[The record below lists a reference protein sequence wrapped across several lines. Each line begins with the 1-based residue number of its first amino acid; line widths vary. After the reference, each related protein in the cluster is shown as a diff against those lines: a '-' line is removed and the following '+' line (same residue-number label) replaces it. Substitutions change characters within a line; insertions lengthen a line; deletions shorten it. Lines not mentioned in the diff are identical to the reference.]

1 MKVVK
6 RLSNTIKSYYD
17 EESGRDIVY
26 GYADEVSMLTNETV
40 EEIQTN
46 KRRKEAIAR
55 GPIKHFVNCY
65 HEPIA
70 ALNDVLTVDELGAVM
85 KLIPYIR
92 MNTEG
97 RLYYGPSQM
106 TPQLASRA
114 IGKSLR
120 QTRTI
125 LATLTDLNV
134 LYREKVGRSF
144 VYGVNDCYHAMGTIK
159 KGAQYTKVMQMK
171 TRTDITKISTLAA
184 GILYKMIP
192 FFNYAHYYLTDNPNE
207 PDVTK
212 LRLISHRDFAD
223 MVKVNR
229 NSVNAGMLEL
239 RRHGFIMSTD
249 SFGVQL
255 YRINPDIMS
264 RRKDMYDEQTEAI
277 RKDFEQHRLYMEN
290 GGEDIPLKE
299 LPF

>member
-1 MKVVK
+1 MTNVI
-6 RLSNTIKSYYD
+6 NTYTD
-17 EESGRDIVY
+17 DNGRSIVY
-26 GYADEVSMLTNETV
+26 GYEDEVSMLTNEAI
-40 EEIQTN
+40 EEIQSA
-46 KRRKEAIAR
+46 KRRKAAIER

-97 RLYYGPSQM
+97 RLYHGAKRMS
-106 TPQLASRA
+106 PQLAAIA
-114 IGKSLR
+114 IGKQLR

-125 LATLTDLNV
+125 LATLIEHDILF
-134 LYREKVGRSF
+134 REKDGRSY
-144 VYGVNDCYHAMGTIK
+144 VYGVNDCYHAMGTIR
-159 KGAQYTKVMQMK
+159 KGAQYTKVLQLK

-207 PDVTK
+207 PDATK
-212 LRLISHRDFAD
+212 LRHISHRDFAD
-223 MVKVNR
+223 MVTVSR

-239 RRHGFIMSTD
+239 RRHGFIMSSD
-249 SFGVQL
+249 SYGVQL
-255 YRINPDIMS
+255 YRINPDVMS

-277 RKDFEQHRLYMEN
+277 RMDFEQHRLHMES
-290 GGEDIPLKE
+290 GGIDVGIEE
-299 LPF
+299 LPY